1 MDGDLGLL
9 TNLSISL
16 VLALFLGLVTQRLRL
31 SPIVGYLLAGII
43 IGPQTPGFVGDL
55 KMAAELAEIGVI
67 LLMFGVGLHF
77 DLKDLLEVKRIAL
90 PGAVVQ
96 ILVATLLAIIVT
108 SVLGMDATSGLVI
121 GFAVSVAST
130 VVVVRVLMDNEMLH
144 SPQGHIA
151 VGWLI
156 VQDIFTVLL
165 LVAMPALANAT
176 GEHQSENQS
185 VFFSLGFAVVK
196 VVSLGL
202 VVVVGG
208 RLVIPWLLR
217 QVAHTRSRELFTLT
231 ILAIALAIATSSAI
245 VFGVSMA
252 LGAFLAGMV
261 VGQTELSHQA
271 AADAMPMRDAFTVL
285 FFVSVGM
292 LFDPRVMVDHPSLLL
307 ALLGIVL
314 IANPIAAFIVA
325 WTMHYSFRT
334 AITVAIVLSQIGEF
348 SFLLANEAM
357 RSKLLTAEGQS
368 LLVACSILSIALN
381 PILFLGIDPLE
392 NWLRRKPRLWRLLNG
407 RAESGGAELNKSTQ
421 ASLLEMEESKK
432 QSVTAVI
439 VGYGPVG
446 ETASRILRDFG
457 VKPVVIDLNLD
468 TVKSLTESGTLS
480 VYGDATR
487 PEILTAAGIKHA
499 KYLLVTVP
507 AVLARTVI
515 ILAAKNLNP
524 ELRVFVRAR
533 YIQERAWLAEVGAT
547 GVVTEEAET
556 AVGLAVLLLR
566 EMDANEERIR
576 TEINKIQGEL
586 QSLNAEAMLT

>member
-1 MDGDLGLL
+1 MAGDLGLL
-9 TNLSISL
+9 TNLSVSL
-16 VLALFLGLVTQRLRL
+16 VLALFLGLITQRLRL

-176 GEHQSENQS
+176 GEHQSEDQN
-185 VFFSLGFAVVK
+185 VVFSLGFAVVK

-468 TVKSLTESGTLS
+468 TVKSLAESGTLS

-586 QSLNAEAMLT
+586 QSLNAAAMLT